1 MSLTGRNATC
11 LGPEGP
17 AQTQTSS
24 KILIQGMNF
33 TPEMIGVG
41 RYTGELAHALAGY
54 GHVIEVIT
62 AQPHYPGFAPL
73 APHPHQYRRS
83 RDNGVTV
90 TRCPLLLRQGGRG
103 IWRLLAPLSFALSS
117 APVLFWRVIASRPA
131 LVLCVE
137 PTLLA
142 APAAILAA
150 RLIGARLA
158 LHVQDL
164 EVDAAFATAHLRGRL
179 LRRVAMAV
187 ERRLLAA
194 FDSVITISDGMALR
208 LRHKGVSPARLTILR
223 NWIGCS
229 DEEDG
234 PDPEGLRSEL
244 GIAPDEQV
252 VVYAGHLGAKQAVPL
267 LIEAL
272 RRLSARR
279 AVRIIVAGAGPMACR
294 IAEARD
300 SLPNLLL
307 LPLQTEARHTALLAL
322 ADVHVL
328 PQDARAADLV
338 FPSKLGAMLASGRP
352 VVVTAAPESDLSRW
366 LGSAATVVPPD
377 DPEALAAALDAAL
390 CPDAMNR
397 SAQALALADT
407 LDPAQI
413 LPSFEAHLRELVTRE
428 PYRRS
433 RLRFPWFATPSPAPP
448 EPEHG

>member
-41 RYTGELAHALAGY
+41 RYTGELAHALARY
-54 GHVIEVIT
+54 GHDVEVIT

-73 APHPHQYRRS
+73 APHSHLYRRS

-117 APVLFWRVIASRPA
+117 APVLFWRVIRSQPA

-137 PTLLA
+137 PTLFA

-150 RLIGARLA
+150 RLVGARLA

-179 LRRVAMAV
+179 LRRLAMAI

-194 FDSVITISDGMALR
+194 FDSVITISEGMALR
-208 LRHKGVSPARLTILR
+208 LRNKGVSPARLKVLR

-229 DEEDG
+229 GSGCELN
-234 PDPEGLRSEL
+234 PERLRTEL
-244 GIAPDEQV
+244 GITPDAQV

-279 AVRIIVAGAGPMACR
+279 AVRIVIAGAGPMACR

-307 LPLQTEARHTALLAL
+307 LPLQSEARHTALLAL

-328 PQDARAADLV
+328 TQDARAADLV

-352 VVVTAAPESDLSRW
+352 VVVTAAPDSDLSRW
-366 LGSAATVVPPD
+366 LDFAATVVPPD
-377 DPEALAAALDAAL
+377 DAEALTVALDEAL
-390 CPDAMNR
+390 CPDAMDR
-397 SAQALALADT
+397 STQALALADT
-407 LDPAQI
+407 LDPARI
-413 LPSFEAHLRELVTRE
+413 LPSFEAHLRELVARQ
-428 PYRRS
+428 PYRRF
-433 RLRFPWFATPSPAPP
+433 RLRFPWLATAPAPP